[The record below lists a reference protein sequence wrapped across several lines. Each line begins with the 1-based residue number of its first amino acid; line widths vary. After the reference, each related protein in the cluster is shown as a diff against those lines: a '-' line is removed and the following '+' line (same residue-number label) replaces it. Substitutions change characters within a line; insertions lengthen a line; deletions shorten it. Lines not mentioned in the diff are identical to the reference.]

1 MSSRWKKV
9 LADFWSNKTR
19 TFLMIA
25 TITVG
30 VFAIGFVQTT
40 SLRMAE
46 DMDNDYQPSNPPEAT
61 IYGWPMD
68 DDTVELISQV
78 PGVADV
84 EGRSQTSVQWIG
96 ENGKKVAIA
105 IEAIESPASV
115 RIGKLKP
122 ANQADTAL
130 PELGEHQILLERSS
144 NTFKFTP
151 GQMLD
156 LEMPNGKI
164 RKVKFSGYV
173 HDATAIPYTFMGA
186 LTGYVTPDTLEWLGG
201 SQTFDQ
207 LKVSVDKNPT
217 DIEYVTSVGDTISET
232 LEDAGIDVYYVSIY
246 SPGHHF
252 AWDIAQG
259 SFFIFGAIGW
269 LTVLLSSVLV
279 INTIISL
286 MTQQKRQ
293 VGIMKAIGA
302 DDQQISGMYFVL
314 LGLFGVI
321 SFLIAV
327 PLAAWLAYGNPMM
340 TMLNINEGP
349 LKVYPQVV
357 ALQAIVAL
365 LIPLAAGAAP
375 LINSIRQPAYE
386 SLSYQGIDNKKV
398 AKPEEGRISRWLAE
412 FSRPVVISL
421 RNAFRRKARMSL
433 TVGTLVLAGAIFI
446 SVFNLWASF
455 DTTMDQVQGY
465 FLADINISFSHGYR
479 FEKVD
484 QLAATVPGVDSSEG
498 WMLLNGELSPL
509 SGETPTEIA
518 FVAPPSDSTLI
529 QPIITAGRW
538 LTPEDE
544 NAVVIGNHLLKVRPD
559 LKVGDWITVDLYG
572 HETSWKIIGQYIMPG
587 NVNPPLLYTN
597 YEYLSRLVHQTGMIY
612 QLRVNTIEHDP
623 ASQDAVLAKI
633 QKVFED
639 NKIQVTSMQT
649 SSEWSTN
656 QTNSTNMLIYFM
668 MLMAVLIAV
677 VGGVGLMGTMSIN
690 VLERTREIGVMR
702 SIGADDGDIH
712 RMVVVEG
719 IFISLLSWLLSLM
732 IAIPITII
740 LTNGVGVAIFQAPIP
755 VVYGLA
761 GPMAW
766 LAGTIVLGLLASLTP
781 AHRATRLTIR
791 DTLAYE

>member
-30 VFAIGFVQTT
+30 VFAIGFVQTMG
-40 SLRMAE
+40 LKMAE
-46 DMDNDYQPSNPPEAT
+46 DMENDYQPANPSEIV

-68 DDTVELISQV
+68 DDTVEMVNQV
-78 PGVADV
+78 TGVDDV

-96 ENGKKVAIA
+96 VDEKKVPISV
-105 IEAIESPASV
+105 EAIESPASV
-115 RIGKLKP
+115 RVGKLTP
-122 ANQADTAL
+122 ANPADTIL
-130 PELGEHQILLERSS
+130 PELDEHQIILERSGS
-144 NTFKFTP
+144 SFNFTP

-164 RKVKFSGYV
+164 RKVEFVGYV

-186 LTGYVTPDTLEWLGG
+186 LTGYVTPETLEWLGG

-207 LKVSVDKNPT
+207 LKVSVDKNQT
-217 DIEYVTSVGDTISET
+217 DIDYVTSVGDAVSET
-232 LEDAGIDVYYVSIY
+232 LKDAGIDVYYVSIY
-246 SPGHHF
+246 NPGHHF
-252 AWDIAQG
+252 AWEIAEG
-259 SFFIFGAIGW
+259 SFFIFEVIGW
-269 LTVLLSSVLV
+269 LTVILSSVLV

-293 VGIMKAIGA
+293 VGIMKSIGA
-302 DDQQISGMYFVL
+302 DDLQISGMYFVL
-314 LGLFGVI
+314 LGLFGLI
-321 SFLIAV
+321 SFAIAV
-327 PLAAWLAYGNPMM
+327 PLAGWMSYGNPMM

-349 LKVYPQVV
+349 LKIYPSVV
-357 ALQAIVAL
+357 ALQAVVAL

-398 AKPEEGRISRWLAE
+398 ARPEEGRVSRWLAE
-412 FSRPVVISL
+412 FSRPVMISL

-455 DTTMDQVQGY
+455 DQTMRQVQGY

-479 FEKVD
+479 FDKVD
-484 QLAATVPGVDSSEG
+484 QLAQTIPEIESSEG
-498 WMLLNGELSPL
+498 WMLLNGELHPL
-509 SGETPTEIA
+509 SGDTPTEIA
-518 FVAPPSDSTLI
+518 FVAPPSDSTMI
-529 QPIITAGRW
+529 EPIITAGRW

-544 NAVVIGNHLLKVRPD
+544 NAVVIGNHLMKVRPD
-559 LKVGDWITVDLYG
+559 LKVGDWITIDLYE
-572 HETSWKIIGQYIMPG
+572 HETKWLIVGQYIMPG
-587 NVNPPLLYTN
+587 NVNPPLLYVN
-597 YEYLSRLVHQTGMIY
+597 YEYLSRLFHEPGMIY
-612 QLRVNTIEHDP
+612 ELRVNTLGHDP
-623 ASQDAVLAKI
+623 ISQDVARAKI
-633 QKVFED
+633 QKIFED

-649 SSEWSTN
+649 SSEWNTN

-668 MLMAVLIAV
+668 MIMAVLIAV

-712 RMVVVEG
+712 RMVVIEG
-719 IFISLLSWLLSLM
+719 IFVSLLSWLISLVV
-732 IAIPITII
+732 AAPITVL
-740 LTNGVGVAIFQAPIP
+740 LTNGVGLSIFQAPIP

-761 GPMAW
+761 GPLAW
-766 LAGTIVLGLLASLTP
+766 LAGTILLGLLASLTP
-781 AHRATRLTIR
+781 ARRATRLTIR

>member
-9 LADFWSNKTR
+9 MADFWSNKTR
-19 TFLMIA
+19 TILMIA

-40 SLRMAE
+40 GLKMAE
-46 DMDNDYQPSNPPEAT
+46 DMENDYQPSNPAEIV

-68 DDTVELISQV
+68 DDTVDLISQAT
-78 PGVADV
+78 GVAGV

-96 ENGKKVAIA
+96 ENEKKVAIA
-105 IEAIESPASV
+105 VEAIDSPASV

-122 ANQADTAL
+122 ANQTDTAL

-144 NTFKFTP
+144 SSFNFTP
-151 GQMLD
+151 GQL
-156 LEMPNGKI
+156 LSVEMPNGKI
-164 RKVKFSGYV
+164 RKVEFGGYV
-173 HDATAIPYTFMGA
+173 HDATAIPFTFMGA
-186 LTGYVTPDTLEWLGG
+186 LTGYVTPDTLVWLGG
-201 SQTFDQ
+201 SQTYDQ

-217 DIEYVTSVGDTISET
+217 DIEYVTSVGET
-232 LEDAGIDVYYVSIY
+232 VSKVLKDAGIEVYYVSIY
-246 SPGHHF
+246 NPGHHF
-252 AWDIAQG
+252 AWEIAKG
-259 SFFIFGAIGW
+259 SFLIFDVIGW
-269 LTVLLSSVLV
+269 LTVILSSVLV
-279 INTIISL
+279 INTILSL

-302 DDQQISGMYFVL
+302 DDKQISGMYFVL

-321 SFLIAV
+321 AFLIAV

-340 TMLNINEGP
+340 TLLNINEGSF
-349 LKVYPQVV
+349 KIFPQVV
-357 ALQAIVAL
+357 VLQAIVAV
-365 LIPLAAGAAP
+365 LIPLVAGAVP
-375 LINSIRQPAYE
+375 LLNSIRQPAYE

-398 AKPEEGRISRWLAE
+398 AHPEEDRFSRWLAE

-455 DTTMDQVQGY
+455 EKTMDQVQGY
-465 FLADINISFSHGYR
+465 FLADIKISFSHGYR

-484 QLAATVPGVDSSEG
+484 QLAATVPGVESSEG
-498 WMLLNGELSPL
+498 WMLLNGELKPL

-529 QPIITAGRW
+529 KPIITAGRW
-538 LTPEDE
+538 LIPGDE

-559 LKVGDWITVDLYG
+559 LKVGDWITVDLFG
-572 HETSWKIIGQYIMPG
+572 HETRWKIVGQYIMPG

-597 YEYLSRLVHQTGMIY
+597 YEYLSRVVNQPGMIY
-612 QLRVNTIEHDP
+612 ELRVNTISHDP
-623 ASQDAVLAKI
+623 VSQDLAVAKI
-633 QKVFED
+633 QKLFED

-668 MLMAVLIAV
+668 MLMAVLIAI

-712 RMVVVEG
+712 RMVVIEG
-719 IFISLLSWLLSLM
+719 IFVSLMSWLISLVV
-732 IAIPITII
+732 AIPITIL
-740 LTNGVGVAIFQAPIP
+740 LTNGVGLAIFQAPIP

-761 GPMAW
+761 GPLAW
-766 LAGTIVLGLLASLTP
+766 LAGTILLALLASLTP
-781 AHRATRLTIR
+781 ANRATRLTIR
-791 DTLAYE
+791 DALAYE

>member
-1 MSSRWKKV
+1 
-9 LADFWSNKTR
+9 
-19 TFLMIA
+19 
-25 TITVG
+25 
-30 VFAIGFVQTT
+30 
-40 SLRMAE
+40 
-46 DMDNDYQPSNPPEAT
+46 
-61 IYGWPMD
+61 
-68 DDTVELISQV
+68 
-78 PGVADV
+78 
-84 EGRSQTSVQWIG
+84 
-96 ENGKKVAIA
+96 
-105 IEAIESPASV
+105 
-115 RIGKLKP
+115 
-122 ANQADTAL
+122 
-130 PELGEHQILLERSS
+130 
-144 NTFKFTP
+144 
-151 GQMLD
+151 
-156 LEMPNGKI
+156 
-164 RKVKFSGYV
+164 
-173 HDATAIPYTFMGA
+173 
-186 LTGYVTPDTLEWLGG
+186 
-201 SQTFDQ
+201 
-207 LKVSVDKNPT
+207 
-217 DIEYVTSVGDTISET
+217 
-232 LEDAGIDVYYVSIY
+232 
-246 SPGHHF
+246 
-252 AWDIAQG
+252 
-259 SFFIFGAIGW
+259 
-269 LTVLLSSVLV
+269 
-279 INTIISL
+279 
-286 MTQQKRQ
+286 
-293 VGIMKAIGA
+293 
-302 DDQQISGMYFVL
+302 
-314 LGLFGVI
+314 
-321 SFLIAV
+321 
-327 PLAAWLAYGNPMM
+327 
-340 TMLNINEGP
+340 MLNINEGP

-357 ALQAIVAL
+357 ALQAVVAL
-365 LIPLAAGAAP
+365 LIPLVAGAAP

-455 DTTMDQVQGY
+455 DKTMDQVQGY

-498 WMLLNGELSPL
+498 WMLLNGELKPL
-509 SGETPTEIA
+509 SGDTPTEIA

-538 LTPEDE
+538 LTPQDE

-612 QLRVNTIEHDP
+612 ELRVNTVMHDP
-623 ASQDAVLAKI
+623 ISQDATLAKI

-656 QTNSTNMLIYFM
+656 QTNTTNMLIYFM

-719 IFISLLSWLLSLM
+719 IFISLLSWLLSLV

-740 LTNGVGVAIFQAPIP
+740 LTNGVGEAIFQAPIP